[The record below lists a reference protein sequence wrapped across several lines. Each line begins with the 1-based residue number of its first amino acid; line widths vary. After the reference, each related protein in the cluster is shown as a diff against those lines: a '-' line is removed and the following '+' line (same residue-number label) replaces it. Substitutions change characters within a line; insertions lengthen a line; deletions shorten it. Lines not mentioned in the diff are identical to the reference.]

1 MKILPSLLLLLSNLA
16 YAGPRL
22 YVFDCGV
29 LYLDSIAMFNVTAE
43 ESPVKEMFVPCYLV
57 EHQNGRLFWDAG
69 LPKKTADATGRVPLE
84 IGSMAYDRWILDQ
97 LADMKLQPADID
109 YAAFSHLH
117 YDHAG
122 AANSFVDST
131 ILMQKTEWDGAV
143 NAGPGA
149 IDTSLFDDLKQ
160 ANIKFLA
167 GDHDVF
173 GDGSVQLIYAPG
185 HTAGHQVLLLELE
198 NTGTLMLSG
207 DLYHTRANRRL
218 RRAPTFNV
226 DAEQTHRSMDKIEA
240 LLTETGATLWIE
252 HDKAL
257 ADSLKKA
264 PHYYD

>member
-1 MKILPSLLLLLSNLA
+1 MKILLPMLLLLSSQA

-29 LYLDSIAMFNVTAE
+29 LYLDSLAMFNVTAE
-43 ESPVKEMFVPCYLV
+43 ESPIKEMFVPCYLI
-57 EHQNGRLFWDAG
+57 EHDKGRLFWDGG
-69 LPKKTADATGRVPLE
+69 LPKNIADAEGQVPLE
-84 IGSMAYDRWILDQ
+84 GGTMQYDRWIIDQ

-117 YDHAG
+117 FDHAG
-122 AANSFVDST
+122 AANSFTDST
-131 ILMQKTEWDGAV
+131 ILMQKTEWDGAFS
-143 NAGPGA
+143 AGEGF
-149 IDTSLFDDLKQ
+149 IDTSLFDGLKQ
-160 ANIKFLA
+160 ADVKFLA
-167 GDHDVF
+167 GDYDVF

-185 HTAGHQVLLLELE
+185 HTTGHQVLLLELE
-198 NTGTLMLSG
+198 NTGKLILSG

-226 DAEQTHRSMDKIEA
+226 DTEQTHRSMDKVEA
-240 LLTETGATLWIE
+240 LLKDSGATLWIE

-264 PHYYD
+264 PQYYD